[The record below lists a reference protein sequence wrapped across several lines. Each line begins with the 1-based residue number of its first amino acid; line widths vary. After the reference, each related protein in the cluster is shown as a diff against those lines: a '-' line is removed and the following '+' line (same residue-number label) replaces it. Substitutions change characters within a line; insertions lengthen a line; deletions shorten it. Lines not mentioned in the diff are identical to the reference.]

1 MSLPQLDSES
11 QLDSQPQCLLK
22 TEESNRSEPTEHGSL
37 QKQISDIEQELS
49 ILQDRIS
56 DTQRQWHSIQEK
68 YWKLTRSKE
77 RKNARLASLKNKL
90 LPISQL
96 PPEVFSLIFEEASR
110 PDFLDTSVF
119 DNSARTAAFILGV
132 SRKWLR
138 IAYATPRM
146 WSKLYL
152 KAGRH
157 PNALLHD
164 LSWVR
169 HWFGRSAELPLDI
182 HLVFDWFW
190 SQKSDKFCQ
199 QKVKADELMHII
211 LEFRGQIR
219 WLILQA
225 PFKILSALFELPPSS
240 FPCLER
246 VCIGVDAD
254 ENHFRHYRTN
264 EDVSTME
271 ALKGAPNVQE
281 VKLWATSSRVSVPI
295 GQIFLPIEQ
304 LTSLQINA
312 LSTEKVFVGIL
323 SQCTNLISLDL
334 CMLYQAVCYPII
346 KESIQISFPSLR
358 SLSLDSHPESSLIRC
373 ITAPLVTDLHIRV
386 VDHQDIQNLARDLV
400 LFQARSMTNLTI
412 LSLTDLGYVADADGR
427 LTKPEGLTAILGAFP
442 TVSIFQLQ
450 GLLHADINPLL
461 VCGLTYTEGSSVL
474 LPKLTSF
481 KLTRE
486 YIHLQKRSL
495 TLPGLKDMI
504 LSRTRGSSGVPIDD
518 ECTSVARLCKVTLLG
533 TDILEDDME
542 YVSNIPGLVVNWD

>member
-68 YWKLTRSKE
+68 YWKLTHSKE

-96 PPEVFSLIFEEASR
+96 PPEVFSLN
-110 PDFLDTSVF
+110 V
-119 DNSARTAAFILGV
+119 
-132 SRKWLR
+132 
-138 IAYATPRM
+138 
-146 WSKLYL
+146 

-157 PNALLHD
+157 PNALLRD

-190 SQKSDKFCQ
+190 SQKSDKFRQ

-211 LEFRGQIR
+211 LEFRGRIR

-240 FPCLER
+240 FPRLER

-264 EDVSTME
+264 KDVSTME

-312 LSTEKVFVGIL
+312 LSTEKVFIGIL

-346 KESIQISFPSLR
+346 KESIQISLPSLR
-358 SLSLDSHPESSLIRC
+358 V
-373 ITAPLVTDLHIRV
+373 PL
-386 VDHQDIQNLARDLV
+386 
-400 LFQARSMTNLTI
+400 
-412 LSLTDLGYVADADGR
+412 
-427 LTKPEGLTAILGAFP
+427 P
-442 TVSIFQLQ
+442 
-450 GLLHADINPLL
+450 
-461 VCGLTYTEGSSVL
+461 
-474 LPKLTSF
+474 
-481 KLTRE
+481 
-486 YIHLQKRSL
+486 
-495 TLPGLKDMI
+495 
-504 LSRTRGSSGVPIDD
+504 
-518 ECTSVARLCKVTLLG
+518 
-533 TDILEDDME
+533 
-542 YVSNIPGLVVNWD
+542 